1 MLVGRTWS
9 NLSALTDVRDVS
21 PGCRELS
28 SVFGLSAADMTYPR
42 CHVQPDCKGGVTRW
56 ESGRALV
63 LSHSDSCT
71 GRVNETVRL
80 STDNG
85 VT

>member
-1 MLVGRTWS
+1 
-9 NLSALTDVRDVS
+9 
-21 PGCRELS
+21 
-28 SVFGLSAADMTYPR
+28 MTYLPPR
-42 CHVQPDCKGGVTRW
+42 MQPDCKGGVTRW

-85 VT
+85 RTFPFAQLIDPASGYSTVQMCAAAATLSALIRCSWTFL

>member
-1 MLVGRTWS
+1 MFWS
-9 NLSALTDVRDVS
+9 LQLTN
-21 PGCRELS
+21 
-28 SVFGLSAADMTYPR
+28 PR
-42 CHVQPDCKGGVTRW
+42 RHAQPDCKGGVTRW

-85 VT
+85 RTFPFAQLIDPASGYSTVQMCAAAATSPL

>member
-21 PGCRELS
+21 PGWRELS
-28 SVFGLSAADMTYPR
+28 SVFCSLQLTNPR
-42 CHVQPDCKGGVTRW
+42 RHAQPDCKGGVTRW